1 MKTTTTSQL
10 SMRTGM
16 SGLPLPTTVTTH
28 QGKAHGLYNIAK
40 SRRGVALLLIV
51 SFTSLFYIF
60 DAGPLIQSKISSYDQ
75 FRAPVWPQLGGLDV
89 PGTDIQSTA
98 PLTPLGLEADRS
110 FHLGSVSKAAYKAE
124 LEQFVQ
130 RAFPKWLQERA
141 HASLELYLGD
151 NTKALTLPEVPHKIY
166 QTAKK
171 DPRGDWKSSTWRNI
185 PGYTY
190 WFFNDES
197 ADKWVRDVFG
207 GTEME
212 KVWDIFGPG
221 IKRSDLL
228 RYLLVM
234 TEGGIYSDMD
244 TIRLKDLGQW
254 GRGANKQ
261 GPKSK
266 GLPSVFVGIEA
277 DVGTRSDWHKWW
289 PRPLQI
295 VQWTFA
301 AAPLHPILIDTV
313 RRVHHVTAVVEAGKA
328 KNETSDATKSKEH
341 WVGGELLRNDG
352 TVSIMEWTG
361 PGVFT
366 DSVIRYL
373 AAEHNITWPA
383 LKNLR
388 KPLRIRDAVV
398 LPVTGFSPGVG
409 MFGAGES
416 SNEQA
421 MVQHLFAGSWKSGL
435 HNE

>member
-1 MKTTTTSQL
+1 
-10 SMRTGM
+10 M
-16 SGLPLPTTVTTH
+16 SGLPFPTTATPQH
-28 QGKAHGLYNIAK
+28 GKAQGLYNLAK
-40 SRRGVALLLIV
+40 SKRGLALLLIL
-51 SFTSLFYIF
+51 SLTSLFYIF
-60 DAGPLIQSKISSYDQ
+60 DAGPLIQSRISSYDHPS
-75 FRAPVWPQLGGLDV
+75 APVWPQLGGLDIS
-89 PGTDIQSTA
+89 GTDEQSTT
-98 PLTPLGLEADRS
+98 PLTSLGLEADKS
-110 FHLGSVSKAAYKAE
+110 FHLGSTSKAAYKAE
-124 LEQFVQ
+124 LEEFTR

-151 NTKALTLPEVPHKIY
+151 AATVLTLPEIPHKIY
-166 QTAKK
+166 QTAKT
-171 DPRGDWKSSTWRNI
+171 DPQWDWRSSTWRNV
-185 PGYTY
+185 PGYTH

-207 GTEME
+207 GTEIE
-212 KVWDIFGPG
+212 KIWDVFGPG

-244 TIRLKDLGQW
+244 TLRLKNLDRW
-254 GRGANKQ
+254 GHGAKYQ
-261 GPKSK
+261 GPVSK

-301 AAPLHPILIDTV
+301 AAPLHPVLIDTV
-313 RRVHHVTAVVEAGKA
+313 RRVHYVTAVAEAHKA
-328 KNETSDATKSKEH
+328 KNETSDADSKEH
-341 WVGGELLRNDG
+341 WVGGELLRDDG

-373 AAEHNITWPA
+373 AAEHNMTWAA

-409 MFGAGES
+409 MFGAGETT
-416 SNEQA
+416 NEEA
-421 MVQHLFAGSWKSGL
+421 MVQHLFAGSWKSGS
-435 HNE
+435 HNERRR

>member
-1 MKTTTTSQL
+1 
-10 SMRTGM
+10 M
-16 SGLPLPTTVTTH
+16 SGLPFPTTATTQH
-28 QGKAHGLYNIAK
+28 GKVQGLYNLAK
-40 SRRGVALLLIV
+40 SKRGLALLLV
-51 SFTSLFYIF
+51 LSLASLFYIF
-60 DAGPLIQSKISSYDQ
+60 DAELLIQNQTTSENQSDT
-75 FRAPVWPQLGGLDV
+75 PVWSQLDGLDV
-89 PGTDIQSTA
+89 SGTEGQSAT
-98 PLTPLGLEADRS
+98 PLTSLGLEADRS
-110 FHLGSVSKAAYKAE
+110 FRLGSTSKAAYKAE
-124 LEQFVQ
+124 LERFIR
-130 RAFPKWLQERA
+130 RAFPKQLQERA

-151 NTKALTLPEVPHKIY
+151 STKVLTLPEIPHKIY
-166 QTAKK
+166 QTSKT
-171 DPRGDWKSSTWRNI
+171 DPQWDWRTSTWQNI
-185 PGYTY
+185 AGYTY
-190 WFFNDES
+190 WFFNDEA

-207 GTEME
+207 ATEIE
-212 KVWDIFGPG
+212 KVWDLFGPG

-244 TIRLKDLGQW
+244 TIRLKSLDRW
-254 GRGANKQ
+254 GHGANDY

-277 DVGTRSDWHKWW
+277 DVGTRSDWRKWW

-313 RRVHHVTAVVEAGKA
+313 RRVLYTTIIAEANKA
-328 KNETSDATKSKEH
+328 KNESSNVTDSKKN
-341 WVGGELLRNDG
+341 WVGGELVRDDG

-373 AAEHNITWPA
+373 AAEHNVTWPV
-383 LKNLR
+383 LKDLR

-409 MFGAGES
+409 MFGAGET
-416 SNEQA
+416 SNEEA
-421 MVQHLFAGSWKSGL
+421 MVQHLFAGSWKSGF
-435 HNE
+435 HDE